1 MNNFTVF
8 VPDQFKEL
16 LTALSNNKEQKSNIN
31 DEYKIN
37 IELNDFMLKNEFLKS
52 NQNPVKHDLNTT
64 SDTNGPHD
72 PKGAALYV
80 IVVIVWYFLGVVAFV
95 TWQMRRK
102 KTPHD
107 YKTELLSQGLEDQ
120 VRRKQIFEELR
131 NPKMRCTIYLKS
143 FLIVALIYVLIIKKM
158 GLVNIRS

>member
-1 MNNFTVF
+1 MKNFTVF
-8 VPDQFKEL
+8 VPDEFKEL
-16 LTALSNNKEQKSNIN
+16 LIALSNTNEHKSKLN

-37 IELNDFMLKNEFLKS
+37 LDLNDFMIKNEFLKS
-52 NQNPVKHDLNTT
+52 NPNPQKQDFNST
-64 SDTNGPHD
+64 SDSNGGHD

-102 KTPHD
+102 KTPSDH
-107 YKTELLSQGLEDQ
+107 KTQLLSQGLEDQ

-131 NPKMRCTIYLKS
+131 DPKMR
-143 FLIVALIYVLIIKKM
+143 
-158 GLVNIRS
+158 